1 MDDDVIYM
9 KGFFQHA
16 NALERSLDGR
26 RFADAI
32 LDPAVRDYFR
42 GPRNVR
48 VEVHHVV
55 DGKHMQRSLR
65 WILDRVHEVE
75 KAVSQAGRRRV

>member
-1 MDDDVIYM
+1 MDDDVIYIT
-9 KGFFQHA
+9 GFFQHA
-16 NALERSLDGR
+16 NALEHGLHGR

-32 LDPAVRDYFR
+32 RDPAVRDYFR

-55 DGKHMQRSLR
+55 DGKHVQRSLQ
-65 WILDRVHEVE
+65 WIL
-75 KAVSQAGRRRV
+75 RRVSEAEKDVG